1 MAFLKIPRG
10 KSIFIGNF
18 AFVCKPMR
26 AKKNAV
32 RNLCKILNTF
42 EFFGRI
48 DVKISNYISN
58 YYYNWGCLKYQV

>member
-26 AKKNAV
+26 AKKNVV
-32 RNLCKILNTF
+32 RNLRKIQKYDWPYPYTDKS
-42 EFFGRI
+42 FGF
-48 DVKISNYISN
+48 K
-58 YYYNWGCLKYQV
+58 